1 MIFDI
6 CLYKFCAGKLS
17 QYPTLEYAKDV
28 INESRKLTFS
38 LRGKRQLSLVKRGT
52 SGKVL
57 LYNIY
62 NYVYNDKNDAVGIC
76 IVFHD
81 KYPHDIEFLFK
92 FCGLII
98 AEIIQDGKAFYFDSK
113 GNIISDKNDL
123 EFHHSTLSKHKEKIK
138 ATLQNVKTK
147 VRAIPRNVYNNFEDQ
162 HVICQLSDKSWSLDE
177 IFKTN
182 NVVIITEEIEEEN
195 INSMRSFIKKSNETV
210 DDLNKKIKKLEEQLK
225 KVEREKKKQF
235 QTKPPHKQSKKPNDN
250 GMDATAWITLGVI
263 GAIILLNV
271 IAPWFIPSVWPKLS
285 VVFTVLGTYVVIKA
299 LNDDSNKKIYEILGW
314 SGAVAILLST
324 VCTIYGLCG
333 GFSPDTVDEGGNMQ
347 TVTDIKNVPESEQEN
362 ITTIPALVTRIPN
375 NFVRVSSGASDFYID
390 KYEVTQKE
398 YATLMENNPSKY
410 QGDSLPVH
418 GMSVRDAVI
427 YCNRKSEA
435 DGLRGFYEINGN
447 AVTLKS
453 DGNGYRLPTEKEWV
467 LASKKTKEITHEKPF
482 PIRPHAQDV
491 RTYDFKPHAVG
502 DVQDKR
508 RELFDVYGNVSE
520 LCVRSN
526 GEIWGKGG
534 SYRIA
539 LGSETSEDGGLKAA
553 ENLSSTIHLN
563 ADFGLRLVFIL

>member
-6 CLYKFCAGKLS
+6 CLYKFYSGKLS

-38 LRGKRQLSLVKRGT
+38 LRGKRQLSLVKRGN

-62 NYVYNDKNDAVGIC
+62 NYVYNDKNDSVGIC

-81 KYPHDIEFLFK
+81 KYLHDIDFLFK
-92 FCGLII
+92 LCGLIV
-98 AEIIQDGKAFYFDSK
+98 AEIIEEGKAFHFDSK
-113 GNIISDKNDL
+113 GNIISDNYDL
-123 EFHHSTLSKHKEKIK
+123 EYHHSTLSKHKDKIK

-225 KVEREKKKQF
+225 KAEKEKKQS
-235 QTKPPHKQSKKPNDN
+235 QTNPPKKQSNNTNDT

-271 IAPWFIPSVWPKLS
+271 IAPWFIPSVWPKLAA
-285 VVFTVLGTYVVIKA
+285 VFTGLGTYVVIKA
-299 LNDDSNKKIYEILGW
+299 LDDNSNKKIYEILGW
-314 SGAVAILLST
+314 SGAIAILLST
-324 VCTIYGLCG
+324 VLTIYGLCG
-333 GFSPDTVDEGGNMQ
+333 GFSPDTVDEGGNVQM
-347 TVTDIKNVPESEQEN
+347 VTESNNVPESKQEN
-362 ITTIPALVTRIPN
+362 ISTIPTPVTRIPN
-375 NFVRVSSGASDFYID
+375 NFVRVSSGTSDFYID
-390 KYEVTQKE
+390 KYEVTQKD
-398 YATLMENNPSKY
+398 YADLMGKNPSKY

-427 YCNRKSEA
+427 YCNKKSDTE
-435 DGLRGFYEINGN
+435 GLRGFYEINGN
-447 AVTLKS
+447 VVTLKS
-453 DGNGYRLPTEKEWV
+453 DGNGYRLPTEKEWI
-467 LASKKTKEITHEKPF
+467 LASKKTKENAHEKPF
-482 PIRPHAQDV
+482 PSQPHTQDV
-491 RTYDFKPHAVG
+491 KRYVFKPHTVG
-502 DVQDKR
+502 EIQDKR

-520 LCVRSN
+520 LCVRRN

-534 SYRIA
+534 SYRIV
-539 LGSETSEDGGLKAA
+539 LDSETTENGGLKAA
-553 ENLSSTIHLN
+553 ENLSSSIHLN
-563 ADFGLRLVFIL
+563 ADFGLRLVFIP